1 MSVAKQQVV
10 KPKDDEVV
18 VDGYVL
24 EALPNAM
31 FKVRLDPGPECLAYL
46 AGKMRKNH
54 IKVLL
59 GDRVTVILS
68 AYDLTRGR
76 IVYRHQ
82 TQQPTTT

>member
-1 MSVAKQQVV
+1 MAKQQVV

-18 VDGYVL
+18 VDGNVL

-31 FKVRLDPGPECLAYL
+31 FKVRLDPGSECLAYL

-76 IVYRHQ
+76 IIYRHP
-82 TQQPTTT
+82 TQQTPTP

>member
-1 MSVAKQQVV
+1 MAKQQVV

-18 VDGYVL
+18 VDGDVL

-31 FKVRLDPGPECLAYL
+31 FKVRLDPGMECLAYL

-76 IVYRHQ
+76 IVYRYPTKQ
-82 TQQPTTT
+82 TTAP